1 MDKAPSSVI
10 GLSTLRPKDE
20 PKKPKETDEAR
31 RKKASLNAY
40 LSAAYG
46 SLEGTGEKKK
56 KKKGKKRVK
65 KSGGIA
71 IVDADIDTSV
81 PVGEV
86 SGGKKQEC
94 EDEDAPVIVN
104 EGEFRRLQV
113 QEDRQKE
120 LAEREGGWKV
130 VDEGGRS
137 PPRCARHDTDEDDD
151 PSPPRLV
158 RHDSDEDD
166 DPSPP
171 RRARH
176 DSDEDDDP
184 SPPRRARHDSDEDD
198 DPSPPRRVRHDSDDE
213 SSQEDSDADV
223 PRRKPEDSKLDQM
236 GREDGIDDNDKGN
249 NSDVDVPRRGPH
261 RMSDGSL
268 AGMVTGQEL
277 MKEMSEKRER
287 DIEKFRNLDD
297 SVTGRQAKTVYRME
311 DGRAVSKEAFE
322 QEARDKRQREK
333 GYVDGADLPWGRGLR
348 QTMGEA
354 RDARQEESKQSLPS
368 RWDDPMGHILA
379 KKKSGAKPRGKSLL
393 DAHAKELRKAGF
405 NVPLEVPPHS
415 WLNRNIAAPPN
426 RFNIAPGRHWD
437 GVERGQ
443 GFESWRTKTLAAKAA
458 RVQLGHMMTQEDM

>member
-1 MDKAPSSVI
+1 MDRAPSSVI

-130 VDEGGRS
+130 VDEGGGS
-137 PPRCARHDTDEDDD
+137 PPGCARHDT
-151 PSPPRLV
+151 
-158 RHDSDEDD
+158 
-166 DPSPP
+166 
-171 RRARH
+171 
-176 DSDEDDDP
+176 
-184 SPPRRARHDSDEDD
+184 DEDD

-213 SSQEDSDADV
+213 SSQEHSDADV
-223 PRRKPEDSKLDQM
+223 PRRKPEDSKPDQM

-249 NSDVDVPRRGPH
+249 NSDVDVPRRGPY

>member
-1 MDKAPSSVI
+1 MI

-130 VDEGGRS
+130 VDEGGGS
-137 PPRCARHDTDEDDD
+137 PPRCARHDT
-151 PSPPRLV
+151 
-158 RHDSDEDD
+158 
-166 DPSPP
+166 
-171 RRARH
+171 
-176 DSDEDDDP
+176 
-184 SPPRRARHDSDEDD
+184 DEDD

-223 PRRKPEDSKLDQM
+223 PRRKPEDSEPDQM

-268 AGMVTGQEL
+268 AGMVAGQEL

-354 RDARQEESKQSLPS
+354 HDARQEESKQSLPS

-379 KKKSGAKPRGKSLL
+379 KKNSGAKPRGKSLL

>member
-1 MDKAPSSVI
+1 M
-10 GLSTLRPKDE
+10 
-20 PKKPKETDEAR
+20 
-31 RKKASLNAY
+31 
-40 LSAAYG
+40 
-46 SLEGTGEKKK
+46 
-56 KKKGKKRVK
+56 
-65 KSGGIA
+65 
-71 IVDADIDTSV
+71 
-81 PVGEV
+81 
-86 SGGKKQEC
+86 
-94 EDEDAPVIVN
+94 IVN

-120 LAEREGGWKV
+120 LAKREGGWKV
-130 VDEGGRS
+130 VDEGGGS
-137 PPRCARHDTDEDDD
+137 PPRCARHDT
-151 PSPPRLV
+151 
-158 RHDSDEDD
+158 DEDD

-184 SPPRRARHDSDEDD
+184 SPPRRVRHDSDEDD

-223 PRRKPEDSKLDQM
+223 PRRKPEDSKPDQM
-236 GREDGIDDNDKGN
+236 DREDGIDDNDKGN

-348 QTMGEA
+348 QTMGKA

>member
-1 MDKAPSSVI
+1 MI

-46 SLEGTGEKKK
+46 SLEGTCEKKK

-120 LAEREGGWKV
+120 LAKREGGWKV
-130 VDEGGRS
+130 VDEGGGS

-151 PSPPRLV
+151 PSPLRP
-158 RHDSDEDD
+158 
-166 DPSPP
+166 
-171 RRARH
+171 ARH

-184 SPPRRARHDSDEDD
+184 SPPRRVRHDSDEDD

-223 PRRKPEDSKLDQM
+223 PRRKPEDSKPDQM
-236 GREDGIDDNDKGN
+236 GGEDGIDDNDKGN

-348 QTMGEA
+348 QTMGKA

>member
-1 MDKAPSSVI
+1 MI

-130 VDEGGRS
+130 VDEGGGS
-137 PPRCARHDTDEDDD
+137 PPRCARHDT
-151 PSPPRLV
+151 
-158 RHDSDEDD
+158 
-166 DPSPP
+166 
-171 RRARH
+171 
-176 DSDEDDDP
+176 DEDDDP

-223 PRRKPEDSKLDQM
+223 PRRKPEDSEPDQM

-249 NSDVDVPRRGPH
+249 NSDVDVPRRGPY

-379 KKKSGAKPRGKSLL
+379 KKNSGAKPRGKSLL